1 MNNIVLFGSPNV
13 GKTSIFN
20 ALTKSKEKISNF
32 EGATVVRKS
41 AVITNTNINLID
53 LPGVDSINGDTVV
66 EEVVF
71 NELINSEMII
81 SVIDATNFKRNSY
94 MLIEILELNKP
105 TNLVINMRDLF
116 KGEMDTKIISKYYY
130 THIEVASKN
139 KSDLNT
145 AHLVVA
151 HKNNFSLDYGIY
163 MEEAITKIS
172 KLIDVEV
179 NNRYVAIQ
187 YLKGNKL
194 TEQFITNLEQAKTI
208 KEHLATNIEAKS
220 IAGHVFNIRREFIN
234 LVIKEAIVKETP
246 KNELAFLNN
255 HFDKIALHKFWGFV
269 LFIFIMWGVF
279 FITFNVT
286 FIQTVVDY
294 VLLMFA
300 TFVEN
305 ILISVGAGEIFMS
318 FILDGVVAGVSGSIT
333 FIPPMLILFSLLAI
347 LEGVGYFS
355 RVTALFEDLF
365 NKLGISSHSLIP
377 YITGFGCNVLSIM
390 ATRTIK
396 SEPKRIATILTSP
409 FISCSARLPVYI
421 IFISIFFPE
430 NQALVL
436 LFLHLLGII
445 VAVAIAYIIDKKIY
459 KEKSTMSI
467 HALPKYKMI
476 EFKYFVRMVC
486 AKLIMFIKRATKF
499 ILLGSIILWIL
510 THLSINGFTM
520 DPAESMIYPIAEKL
534 TFLLTPIGI
543 TSVAITLSLFSSF
556 LAKELAVTTL
566 LVAYGATTVT
576 ELSTGLQADFNEAS
590 ALAYLV
596 FVLLYIPCL
605 STLAAIKAET
615 GSYKFVMYSIVMSL
629 SVGYLLSFITYHIAL
644 LFI

>member
-41 AVITNTNINLID
+41 AKITDTNINLID
-53 LPGVDSINGDTVV
+53 LPGVDSINGDTIV

-81 SVIDATNFKRNSY
+81 TVIDATNFKRNSY

-105 TNLVINMRDLF
+105 TNLVINMMDIF
-116 KGEMDTKIISKYYY
+116 KGEVDTSVISKYYS
-130 THIEVASKN
+130 THVEIASKN
-139 KSDLNT
+139 KKDINT
-145 AHLVVA
+145 QHLVVE
-151 HKNNFSLDYGIY
+151 HKNHFSLDYGQE
-163 MEEAITKIS
+163 MEEAILKIEA
-172 KLIDVEV
+172 LIDVEV
-179 NNRYVAIQ
+179 NNRYIAIQ

-194 TEQFITNLEQAKTI
+194 TEQFIA
-208 KEHLATNIEAKS
+208 NIEEAKAIKDQLASSIKAKS
-220 IAGHVFNIRREFIN
+220 IAGHVFNVRREFIN
-234 LVIKEAIVKETP
+234 KVMGEAVVKEEP
-246 KNELAFLNN
+246 KNELKFLNN
-255 HFDKIALHKFWGFV
+255 HFDKIALHKFWGFI
-269 LFIFIMWGVF
+269 LFIAIMWGVF
-279 FITFNVT
+279 YITFNVT
-286 FIQTVVDY
+286 FIQTIVDSL
-294 VLLMFA
+294 LLMFA
-300 TFVEN
+300 TFIEN
-305 ILISVGAGEIFMS
+305 ILISIGAGEIFMS

-333 FIPPMLILFSLLAI
+333 FIPPMLILFSLLAL

-430 NQALVL
+430 HQALVL
-436 LFLHLLGII
+436 LFLHLLGIF
-445 VAVAIAYIIDKKIY
+445 VAVAIAYVIDKKIY

-467 HALPKYKMI
+467 HSLPKYKMI
-476 EFKYFVRMVC
+476 ELKYFLRMVY
-486 AKLIMFIKRATKF
+486 AKLMMFIKRATKF
-499 ILLGSIILWIL
+499 ILVGSIILWVV
-510 THLSINGFTM
+510 THLSVNGFTM
-520 DPAESMIYPIAEKL
+520 DQTQSMIYPIAEKL
-534 TFLLTPIGI
+534 TFILTPIGI

-566 LVAYGATTVT
+566 LVAYGATTIT
-576 ELSTGLQADFNEAS
+576 ELSTGLQGDFNEAS
-590 ALAYLV
+590 ALAFLV

-615 GSYKFVMYSIVMSL
+615 GSYKFVAYSIGLSL
-629 SVGYLLSFITYHIAL
+629 SVGYILSFITYHIAL